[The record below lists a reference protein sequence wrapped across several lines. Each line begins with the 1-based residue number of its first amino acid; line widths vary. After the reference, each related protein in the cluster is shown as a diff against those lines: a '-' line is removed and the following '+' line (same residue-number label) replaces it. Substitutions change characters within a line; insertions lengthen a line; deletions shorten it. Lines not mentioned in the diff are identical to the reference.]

1 MIVERKVYKEKIL
14 NDLNKK
20 MVLIAGPRQVG
31 KTFLAKEIL
40 KKFPKGIYL
49 NYDLFEHREIIKR
62 MEWLE
67 DTELIVFDE
76 LHKMPDWKNYLKGIY
91 DTKRENLKILIT
103 GSARLDFFRQTGDSL
118 TGRYF
123 LHHLFPLTL
132 SELKQDDM
140 EVKIDRFFERGCFPE
155 TFLSE
160 DLDDVARW
168 RNQYVDT
175 ILREEVFSLEK
186 VDKLKEL
193 KLVFEILRRRVGS
206 PVSYKSIAEDVQV
219 SPNTVKR
226 YISILENL
234 YLVFRI
240 PPFAKNIARAVLK
253 EPKIYFFD
261 PGLIVGDKGVVF
273 ENFVA
278 MSLYKH
284 ATTLKD
290 FKGKDIELRYLRT
303 KDKKEIDFCLVEN
316 EIPQL
321 FIEVKLSDREIAKN
335 LRYFS
340 EKYNVKGIQVVKNL
354 RTEYQSGNIKVLKG
368 ENFLKSLFL

>member
-1 MIVERKVYKEKIL
+1 MIIERKVYKEKIL

-40 KKFPKGIYL
+40 KKFPGGVYL

-175 ILREEVFSLEK
+175 ILREEVFNLEK
-186 VDKLKEL
+186 IDKLKEL

-240 PPFAKNIARAVLK
+240 TPFAKNIARAVLK

-284 ATTLKD
+284 ATALKD

-316 EIPQL
+316 GIPQL

-354 RTEYQSGNIKVLKG
+354 RTEYQSGSIKVLKG

>member
-1 MIVERKVYKEKIL
+1 MIIERKVYKEKIL

-261 PGLIVGDKGVVF
+261 PALIVGDKGVVF